1 MLVRIILLIILFFV
15 SYTVVNALFRVLGR
29 TSSAPDAN
37 RSSPK
42 TETGKMVA
50 CCQCDTYVPE
60 SEIIRRNIGAEAR
73 DFCSR
78 ECLQEYKKE
87 HE

>member
-29 TSSAPDAN
+29 TSSTPDS
-37 RSSPK
+37 SSPK
-42 TETGKMVA
+42 TEAGKMVA

-60 SEIIRRNIGAEAR
+60 SEIIRRNIHGEDRA
-73 DFCSR
+73 FCSR

-87 HE
+87 H